1 MKAKIKPNKRNV
13 ERTAEMMYDYTLRAC
28 ETNNAFF
35 LLALNEEF
43 NFGAVRLNRLIKKYN
58 EVSMMYK
65 EHIRDGFTDEEINGI
80 LREALQNIGID
91 PDAVFSDKSKRSF
104 DKVRTEKRVYEK
116 NNVSSYVEADEAV
129 RQLKAYRAALREQ
142 KLI

>member
-1 MKAKIKPNKRNV
+1 MKAKIKPNKRDV
-13 ERTAEMMYDYTLRAC
+13 ERNAEMMYDYTLRAC

-43 NFGAVRLNRLIKKYN
+43 KFGVVRLNRLIKKYN

-65 EHIRDGFTDEEINGI
+65 ERIRDGFTDEEINKI

-91 PDAVFSDKSKRSF
+91 PDAVFSDKNKRSF

-116 NNVSSYVEADEAV
+116 NNVPTYVEADEAV